1 MRFLPVAVSI
11 CIDKSVGRAQ
21 MCVYDQRST
30 STVIITINLF
40 LYFIYEKKKKYIY
53 NGNIKSITKSVN
65 KSCD

>member
-1 MRFLPVAVSI
+1 MRFLPVASI

-21 MCVYDQRST
+21 MCVYDQRCT

-40 LYFIYEKKKKYIY
+40 LYFIYEKNKKIYIY